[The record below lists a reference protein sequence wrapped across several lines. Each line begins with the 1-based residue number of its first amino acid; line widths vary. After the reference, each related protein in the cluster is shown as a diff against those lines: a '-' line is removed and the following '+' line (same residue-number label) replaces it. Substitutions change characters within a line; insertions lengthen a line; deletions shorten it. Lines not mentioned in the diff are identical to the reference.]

1 MHKSDKMGNT
11 ASNTSRGVPNQN
23 VYSRRQQYS
32 HQESTDLVYPSV
44 SEFTD
49 SPSSYPR
56 FVLATVLSTGKM
68 QVMTREEAYGN
79 RNIKI
84 VSNPSNDSPTETG
97 FFAQPSPNVSS
108 FQGHLQYGR
117 DIQMEY
123 ALALDLFTGSF
134 EVVRMS
140 CILREPWRYQVFQNL

>member
-1 MHKSDKMGNT
+1 MHKSGKMGNT
-11 ASNTSRGVPNQN
+11 ASNTSRRVPNHN
-23 VYSRRQQYS
+23 VYSRQQQYS
-32 HQESTDLVYPSV
+32 HQESTELVYPSV

-49 SPSSYPR
+49 NPSRYPM

-79 RNIKI
+79 RKIKI
-84 VSNPSNDSPTETG
+84 VSNPSNDSPSDSG

-108 FQGHLQYGR
+108 FQGHLQFGR

-123 ALALDLFTGSF
+123 VLAFNLITGLF

-140 CILREPWRYQVFQNL
+140 DILREPWRYQII